1 MKIGTRKSRLA
12 MVQTEMAAEA
22 IKKVFPSIEIE
33 IAGFETKGDL
43 HLDKSLSAFG
53 SKGAFTKELETAML
67 EGRIDLAV
75 HSAKDLPVELPEGL
89 TVGAVLQRGDSRDV
103 WVSLRKEFSEI
114 EACRGKVIVGTG
126 SLRRALQIRQ
136 MCNGVEIRDIR
147 GNVPTRLKKLSEEL
161 FDGIILAAAGL
172 KRLGYL
178 SDACDETGCF
188 EAEEQTFF
196 YEILSKEQFLPA
208 AGQGIIALETRQKD
222 CEDCMQA
229 IHDEDT
235 WQMFLTERSFLRAI
249 GGGCNE
255 AAAVDVRM
263 DGQKVSVRARYAGD
277 GLHMKEK
284 TVTGTRCGNIEEDR
298 KLAVSLGEQIAA
310 RLQSGKV
317 YLIGAGP
324 GDTGLI
330 TMKGIEALKEAD
342 VVVYDHLASASLLN
356 ETKDAAEWID
366 AGKFAGNHRMK
377 QSEIEQ
383 LLIEKAMAGHVVARL
398 KGGDPFIFGRGG
410 EEALA
415 LTAAGIDYEVI
426 PGVSSVYSAPAY
438 AGIPI
443 THRGK
448 ASSFHVITGHED
460 PTKENS
466 SLDYEI
472 LAREEGTLVFLM
484 GLSKLHQISERLI
497 ANGKDAHTPAAV
509 IASGTTARQRCVT
522 GELGRIAAISEKA
535 DIQPPAILVVGD
547 VVNLKGAVDWQQPG
561 PLSGRKILVTATEII
576 ARPLAEYIR
585 RLGGEPVVMSL
596 IGVKGQEMSSIK
608 AVLTSPGKRW
618 LVFTSRN
625 GVRFFFE
632 QMKKEQ
638 VDIRSL
644 GDSRIAVMGAGTR
657 KEMENWGCYAD
668 LVPEQ
673 SCSESLAK
681 ALCAHAEPDE
691 AICLFRAEEA
701 SDVLTKRLREKQY
714 RVVDIPT
721 YRTEIMWKKRE
732 LLREMLEDVDAV
744 TFCSAS
750 AVSAFVQMTEGHDL
764 VAKTICIGPVAAQA
778 AKKAGL
784 HIDKVAEQYDLE
796 GLTEALCAILSQ

>member
-1 MKIGTRKSRLA
+1 

-22 IKKVFPSIEIE
+22 IKTAFPSVPIEIN
-33 IAGFETKGDL
+33 GYETKGDQQL
-43 HLDKSLSAFG
+43 NRSLAAFG

-188 EAEEQTFF
+188 EAEGQTFF
-196 YEILSKEQFLPA
+196 YEILPKEQFFPA
-208 AGQGIIALETRQKD
+208 AGQGIIAVETRQHD

-229 IHDEDT
+229 IHDEQT
-235 WQMFLTERSFLRAI
+235 WQMFLAERAFLKAI

-255 AAAVDVRM
+255 AAAVDTAVDEEKM
-263 DGQKVSVRARYAGD
+263 TVRARYAAD
-277 GLHMKEK
+277 GAHMKEIS
-284 TVTGTRCGNIEEDR
+284 VSGTRYGDR
-298 KLAVSLGEQIAA
+298 MKDRQMAVDLGCRAA
-310 RLQSGKV
+310 QKLQSGKV

-330 TMKGIEALKEAD
+330 TVKGIEALKEAD
-342 VVVYDHLASASLLN
+342 VVVYDHLASPSLLN
-356 ETKDAAEWID
+356 ETKDEAEWID
-366 AGKFAGNHRMK
+366 AGKFAGHHRMK
-377 QSEIEQ
+377 QGEIEE
-383 LLIEKAMAGHVVARL
+383 LLIEKAMEGQNVARL

-415 LTAAGIDYEVI
+415 LKTAGIDYEVI
-426 PGVSSVYSAPAY
+426 PGVSSAYSAPAY

-484 GLSKLHQISERLI
+484 GLSRLHQISEWLI
-497 ANGKDAHTPAAV
+497 ANGKDAYTPAAV

-522 GELGRIAAISEKA
+522 GELSSIAAISEKA

-547 VVNLKGAVDWQQPG
+547 VVNLNKEIDWQQAG
-561 PLSGRKILVTATEII
+561 PLSGKKILVTATEII
-576 ARPLAEYIR
+576 AEPLAEKIR
-585 RLGGEPVVMSL
+585 ELGGEPVVMSL

-632 QMKKEQ
+632 QMKKEEI
-638 VDIRSL
+638 DIRSL
-644 GDSRIAVMGAGTR
+644 GICRIAVMGAGTR
-657 KEMENWGCYAD
+657 RELENWGCYAD
-668 LVPEQ
+668 LMPEQ

-681 ALCAHAEPDE
+681 ALCENVQYDE
-691 AICLFRAEEA
+691 EICLFRAEEA
-701 SDVLTKRLREKQY
+701 SDVLIKRLREKGFF
-714 RVVDIPT
+714 VVDTPM
-721 YRTEIMWKKRE
+721 YHTEKMWKKAA
-732 LLREMLEDVDAV
+732 LLKEVLEDMDAV

-750 AVSAFVQMTEGHDL
+750 AVRAFAQMTEGQRFA
-764 VAKTICIGPVAAQA
+764 AKNVCIGPVTAEAAE
-778 AKKAGL
+778 KADIS
-784 HIDKVAEQYDLE
+784 IDKIAGQYDLE
-796 GLTEALCAILSQ
+796 GLTAALCDILCRNES

>member
-1 MKIGTRKSRLA
+1 
-12 MVQTEMAAEA
+12 
-22 IKKVFPSIEIE
+22 
-33 IAGFETKGDL
+33 
-43 HLDKSLSAFG
+43 
-53 SKGAFTKELETAML
+53 
-67 EGRIDLAV
+67 
-75 HSAKDLPVELPEGL
+75 
-89 TVGAVLQRGDSRDV
+89 
-103 WVSLRKEFSEI
+103 
-114 EACRGKVIVGTG
+114 
-126 SLRRALQIRQ
+126 
-136 MCNGVEIRDIR
+136 
-147 GNVPTRLKKLSEEL
+147 
-161 FDGIILAAAGL
+161 
-172 KRLGYL
+172 
-178 SDACDETGCF
+178 
-188 EAEEQTFF
+188 
-196 YEILSKEQFLPA
+196 
-208 AGQGIIALETRQKD
+208 
-222 CEDCMQA
+222 MQA
-229 IHDEDT
+229 IHDEQT
-235 WQMFLTERSFLRAI
+235 WQMFLAERAFLKAI

-255 AAAVDVRM
+255 AAAVDTAVDEEKM
-263 DGQKVSVRARYAGD
+263 TVRARYAAD
-277 GLHMKEK
+277 GAHMKEIS
-284 TVTGTRCGNIEEDR
+284 VSGTRYGDR
-298 KLAVSLGEQIAA
+298 MKDRQMAVDLGCRAA
-310 RLQSGKV
+310 QKLQSGKV

-342 VVVYDHLASASLLN
+342 VVVYDHLASSSLLN

-366 AGKFAGNHRMK
+366 AGKFAGHHRMK

-460 PTKENS
+460 PAKGES
-466 SLDYEI
+466 SLDYDI

-484 GLSKLHQISERLI
+484 GLSRLRQISDQLI
-497 ANGKDAHTPAAV
+497 EKGKDARTPAAV

-522 GELGRIAAISEKA
+522 ADLSRIAETAEEAS
-535 DIQPPAILVVGD
+535 IQPPAILVVGD
-547 VVNLKGAVDWQQPG
+547 VVNLKEAVDWQQPG

-657 KEMENWGCYAD
+657 KELENWGCYAD

-764 VAKTICIGPVAAQA
+764 VAKTICIGPVTAQA

>member
-1 MKIGTRKSRLA
+1 

-22 IKKVFPSIEIE
+22 IKKVFPSMEIE

-53 SKGAFTKELETAML
+53 SKGAFTKELESAML

-89 TVGAVLQRGDSRDV
+89 TVGAVLKRGDSRDV
-103 WVSLRKEFSEI
+103 WVSLRREFSII
-114 EACRGKVIVGTG
+114 EECKEKTVVGTG
-126 SLRRALQIRQ
+126 SLRRALQIQ
-136 MCNGVEIRDIR
+136 QISPGADIRDIR
-147 GNVPTRLKKLSEEL
+147 GNVPTRLKKLADGMY
-161 FDGIILAAAGL
+161 DGIILAAAGL

-178 SDACDETGCF
+178 SEDCETEGSF
-188 EAEEQTFF
+188 EAEGQAFF

-222 CEDCMQA
+222 CEDYMQA

-255 AAAVDVRM
+255 AAAVDTAVDEEKM
-263 DGQKVSVRARYAGD
+263 TVRARYAAD
-277 GLHMKEK
+277 GAHMKEIS
-284 TVTGTRCGNIEEDR
+284 VSGTRCGDR
-298 KLAVSLGEQIAA
+298 MKDRQMAVDLGCRAA
-310 RLQSGKV
+310 QKLQSGKV

-342 VVVYDHLASASLLN
+342 VVVYDHLASPSLLN

-426 PGVSSVYSAPAY
+426 PGVSSAYSAPAY

-460 PTKENS
+460 PAKGES
-466 SLDYEI
+466 SLDYDI

-484 GLSKLHQISERLI
+484 GLSRLRQISGQLI
-497 ANGKDAHTPAAV
+497 EKGKDARTPAAV

-522 GELGRIAAISEKA
+522 ADLSRIAETAEEAS
-535 DIQPPAILVVGD
+535 IQPPAILVVGD
-547 VVNLKGAVDWQQPG
+547 VVNLKEAVDWQQPG

-576 ARPLAEYIR
+576 ARPLAEHIR

-596 IGVKGQEMSSIK
+596 IGVKGQETSSIK

-632 QMKKEQ
+632 QMKKER
-638 VDIRSL
+638 VDIRNL

-657 KEMENWGCYAD
+657 KELENWGCYAD

-691 AICLFRAEEA
+691 TICLFRAEEA

-732 LLREMLEDVDAV
+732 LLREMLEDMDAV

-750 AVSAFVQMTEGHDL
+750 AVSAFVQMTEGHAL
-764 VAKTICIGPVAAQA
+764 AAKTICIGPVTAQA

>member
-1 MKIGTRKSRLA
+1 

-53 SKGAFTKELETAML
+53 SKGAFTKELEGAMMD
-67 EGRIDLAV
+67 GRIDLAV

-89 TVGAVLQRGDSRDV
+89 TVGAVLKRGDSRDV

-208 AGQGIIALETRQKD
+208 AGQGIIVLETRQKD

-426 PGVSSVYSAPAY
+426 PGVSSAYSAPAY

-460 PTKENS
+460 PAKGES

-484 GLSKLHQISERLI
+484 GLSRLRQISDQLI
-497 ANGKDAHTPAAV
+497 EKGKDARTPAAV

-547 VVNLKGAVDWQQPG
+547 VVSLKKEIDWQQAG
-561 PLSGRKILVTATEII
+561 SLSGRAEKMYGLKEVLV
-576 ARPLAEYIR
+576 R
-585 RLGGEPVVMSL
+585 
-596 IGVKGQEMSSIK
+596 
-608 AVLTSPGKRW
+608 PGKRW

-632 QMKKEQ
+632 QMKKERI
-638 VDIRSL
+638 DIRIL
-644 GDSRIAVMGAGTR
+644 GICRIAVMGAGTR
-657 KEMENWGCYAD
+657 RELENWGCYAD
-668 LVPEQ
+668 LLPEQ

-681 ALCAHAEPDE
+681 ALCENVQYDE
-691 AICLFRAEEA
+691 EICLFRAEEA
-701 SDVLTKRLREKQY
+701 SDVLIKRLREKQY

-764 VAKTICIGPVAAQA
+764 VAKTICIGPVTAQA
-778 AKKAGL
+778 AKKVGL

>member
-1 MKIGTRKSRLA
+1 

-426 PGVSSVYSAPAY
+426 PGVSSAYSAPAY

-522 GELGRIAAISEKA
+522 ADLSRIAETAEEAS
-535 DIQPPAILVVGD
+535 IQPPAILVVGD
-547 VVNLKGAVDWQQPG
+547 VVNLKEAVDWQQAG

-668 LVPEQ
+668 LLPEQ

-681 ALCAHAEPDE
+681 ALCENVQYDE
-691 AICLFRAEEA
+691 EICLFRAEEA
-701 SDVLTKRLREKQY
+701 SDVLIKRLREKQY

-732 LLREMLEDVDAV
+732 LLRKMLEDVDAV

-764 VAKTICIGPVAAQA
+764 VAKTICIGPVTAQA

>member
-1 MKIGTRKSRLA
+1 MK
-12 MVQTEMAAEA
+12 
-22 IKKVFPSIEIE
+22 
-33 IAGFETKGDL
+33 
-43 HLDKSLSAFG
+43 
-53 SKGAFTKELETAML
+53 
-67 EGRIDLAV
+67 
-75 HSAKDLPVELPEGL
+75 
-89 TVGAVLQRGDSRDV
+89 
-103 WVSLRKEFSEI
+103 
-114 EACRGKVIVGTG
+114 
-126 SLRRALQIRQ
+126 
-136 MCNGVEIRDIR
+136 
-147 GNVPTRLKKLSEEL
+147 
-161 FDGIILAAAGL
+161 
-172 KRLGYL
+172 
-178 SDACDETGCF
+178 
-188 EAEEQTFF
+188 
-196 YEILSKEQFLPA
+196 
-208 AGQGIIALETRQKD
+208 
-222 CEDCMQA
+222 A

-235 WQMFLTERSFLRAI
+235 WQMFLAERAFLKAI

-255 AAAVDVRM
+255 AAAVDTAVDEEKM
-263 DGQKVSVRARYAGD
+263 TVRARYAAD
-277 GLHMKEK
+277 GAHMKEIS
-284 TVTGTRCGNIEEDR
+284 VSGTRYGDR
-298 KLAVSLGEQIAA
+298 MKDRQMAVDLGCRAA
-310 RLQSGKV
+310 QKLQSGKV

-342 VVVYDHLASASLLN
+342 VVVYDHLASSSLLN

-764 VAKTICIGPVAAQA
+764 VAKTICIGPVTAQA

>member
-1 MKIGTRKSRLA
+1 

-103 WVSLRKEFSEI
+103 WVSLRKEFSAI

-310 RLQSGKV
+310 RLQNGKV

-330 TMKGIEALKEAD
+330 TMKGMEALKEAD
-342 VVVYDHLASASLLN
+342 VIVYDHLASPSLLN
-356 ETKDAAEWID
+356 TTKDEAEWID
-366 AGKFAGNHRMK
+366 AGKFAGHHRMK
-377 QSEIEQ
+377 QAEIEE
-383 LLIEKAMAGHVVARL
+383 LLIEKAMEGQTVARL

-415 LTAAGIDYEVI
+415 LTAAGIEYEVI
-426 PGVSSVYSAPAY
+426 PGVSSAYSAPAY

-522 GELGRIAAISEKA
+522 ADLSRIAETAEEAS
-535 DIQPPAILVVGD
+535 IQPPAILVVGD
-547 VVNLKGAVDWQQPG
+547 VVNLKEAVDWQQAG

-596 IGVKGQEMSSIK
+596 IGVKGQEMSRIK

-657 KEMENWGCYAD
+657 RELENWGCYAD
-668 LVPEQ
+668 LLPEQ

-764 VAKTICIGPVAAQA
+764 VAKTICIGPVTAQA

>member
-1 MKIGTRKSRLA
+1 

-22 IKKVFPSIEIE
+22 IKKVFPSMEIE

-53 SKGAFTKELETAML
+53 SKGAFTKELESAML

-89 TVGAVLQRGDSRDV
+89 TVGAVLKRGDSRDV
-103 WVSLRKEFSEI
+103 WVSLRREFSII
-114 EACRGKVIVGTG
+114 EECKEKTVVGTG
-126 SLRRALQIRQ
+126 SLRRALQIQ
-136 MCNGVEIRDIR
+136 QISPGADIRDIR
-147 GNVPTRLKKLSEEL
+147 GNVPTRLKKLADGMY
-161 FDGIILAAAGL
+161 DGIILAAAGL

-178 SDACDETGCF
+178 SEDCETEGSF
-188 EAEEQTFF
+188 EAEGQTFF

-284 TVTGTRCGNIEEDR
+284 TVAGTRCGNIEEDR

-330 TMKGIEALKEAD
+330 TMKGMEALKEAD
-342 VVVYDHLASASLLN
+342 VIVYDHLASPSLLN
-356 ETKDAAEWID
+356 ETKDEAEWID
-366 AGKFAGNHRMK
+366 AGKFAGHHRMK
-377 QSEIEQ
+377 QAEIEE
-383 LLIEKAMAGHVVARL
+383 LLIEKAVEGQTVARL

-415 LTAAGIDYEVI
+415 LTAAGIEYEVI
-426 PGVSSVYSAPAY
+426 PGVSSAYSAPAY

-466 SLDYEI
+466 SLDYEV

-484 GLSKLHQISERLI
+484 GLSRLQQISERLI

-522 GELGRIAAISEKA
+522 ADLSRIAETAEEAS
-535 DIQPPAILVVGD
+535 IQPPAILVVGD
-547 VVNLKGAVDWQQPG
+547 VVNLKEAVDWQQPG

-576 ARPLAEYIR
+576 ARPLAEHIR

-596 IGVKGQEMSSIK
+596 IGVKGQETSSIK

-632 QMKKEQ
+632 QMKKER
-638 VDIRSL
+638 VDIRNL

-657 KEMENWGCYAD
+657 KELENWGCYAD

-681 ALCAHAEPDE
+681 ALCTHAEPDE

-764 VAKTICIGPVAAQA
+764 AAKTICIGPVTAQA

>member
-1 MKIGTRKSRLA
+1 MK
-12 MVQTEMAAEA
+12 
-22 IKKVFPSIEIE
+22 
-33 IAGFETKGDL
+33 
-43 HLDKSLSAFG
+43 
-53 SKGAFTKELETAML
+53 
-67 EGRIDLAV
+67 
-75 HSAKDLPVELPEGL
+75 
-89 TVGAVLQRGDSRDV
+89 
-103 WVSLRKEFSEI
+103 
-114 EACRGKVIVGTG
+114 
-126 SLRRALQIRQ
+126 
-136 MCNGVEIRDIR
+136 
-147 GNVPTRLKKLSEEL
+147 
-161 FDGIILAAAGL
+161 
-172 KRLGYL
+172 
-178 SDACDETGCF
+178 
-188 EAEEQTFF
+188 
-196 YEILSKEQFLPA
+196 
-208 AGQGIIALETRQKD
+208 
-222 CEDCMQA
+222 A

-235 WQMFLTERSFLRAI
+235 WQMFLAERAFLKAI

-255 AAAVDVRM
+255 AAAVDTAVDEEKM
-263 DGQKVSVRARYAGD
+263 TVRARYAAD
-277 GLHMKEK
+277 GAHMKEIS
-284 TVTGTRCGNIEEDR
+284 VSGTRYGDR
-298 KLAVSLGEQIAA
+298 MKDRQMAVDLGCRAA
-310 RLQSGKV
+310 QKLQSGKV

-342 VVVYDHLASASLLN
+342 VVVYDHLASSSLLN

-522 GELGRIAAISEKA
+522 ADLSRIAETAEEAS
-535 DIQPPAILVVGD
+535 IQPPAILVVGD

-657 KEMENWGCYAD
+657 KELENWGCYAD

-764 VAKTICIGPVAAQA
+764 VAKTICIGPVTAQA

-796 GLTEALCAILSQ
+796 GVTEALCAILSQ

>member
-1 MKIGTRKSRLA
+1 

-188 EAEEQTFF
+188 EAEGQTFF
-196 YEILSKEQFLPA
+196 YEILPKEQFFSA
-208 AGQGIIALETRQKD
+208 AGQGIIAVETRQHD

-229 IHDEDT
+229 IHDEQT
-235 WQMFLTERSFLRAI
+235 WQMFLAERAFLKAI

-255 AAAVDVRM
+255 AAAVDTAVDEEKM
-263 DGQKVSVRARYAGD
+263 TVKARYAAD
-277 GLHMKEK
+277 GAHMKEIS
-284 TVTGTRCGNIEEDR
+284 VSGTRYGDR
-298 KLAVSLGEQIAA
+298 MKDRQMAVDLGCRAA
-310 RLQSGKV
+310 QKLQSGKV

-547 VVNLKGAVDWQQPG
+547 VVNLKEAVDWQQPG

-576 ARPLAEYIR
+576 ARPLAEHIR

-657 KEMENWGCYAD
+657 KELENWGCYAD

-764 VAKTICIGPVAAQA
+764 VAKTICIGPVTAQA

-784 HIDKVAEQYDLE
+784 HVDKVAEQYDLE

>member
-1 MKIGTRKSRLA
+1 

-53 SKGAFTKELETAML
+53 SKGAFTKEIEGAMMD
-67 EGRIDLAV
+67 GRIDLAV

-89 TVGAVLQRGDSRDV
+89 TVGAVLKRGDSRDV
-103 WVSLRKEFSEI
+103 WVSLRREFSII
-114 EACRGKVIVGTG
+114 EECKEKTVVGTG
-126 SLRRALQIRQ
+126 SLRRALQIKQ
-136 MCNGVEIRDIR
+136 ICPGVDIRDIR
-147 GNVPTRLKKLSEEL
+147 GNVPTRLKKLSDGMY
-161 FDGIILAAAGL
+161 DGIILAAAGL

-178 SDACDETGCF
+178 SEDCETEGSF

-196 YEILSKEQFLPA
+196 YEILPKEQFFPA
-208 AGQGIIALETRQKD
+208 AGQGIIAVETRQHD

-229 IHDEDT
+229 IHDEQT
-235 WQMFLTERSFLRAI
+235 WQMFLAERAFLKAI

-255 AAAVDVRM
+255 AAAVDTAVDEEKM
-263 DGQKVSVRARYAGD
+263 TVRARYAAD
-277 GLHMKEK
+277 GAHMKEIS
-284 TVTGTRCGNIEEDR
+284 VSGTRYGDR
-298 KLAVSLGEQIAA
+298 MKDRQMAVDLGCRAA
-310 RLQSGKV
+310 QKLQSGKV

-342 VVVYDHLASASLLN
+342 VIVYDHLASPSLLN
-356 ETKDAAEWID
+356 TTKDEAEWID
-366 AGKFAGNHRMK
+366 AGKFAGHHRMK

-415 LTAAGIDYEVI
+415 LTAAGIEYEVI
-426 PGVSSVYSAPAY
+426 PGVSSAYSAPAY

-484 GLSKLHQISERLI
+484 GLSKLNQISERLI

-547 VVNLKGAVDWQQPG
+547 VVSLKKEIDWQQTG
-561 PLSGRKILVTATEII
+561 SLSGKKILVTATEII
-576 ARPLAEYIR
+576 AEPLAEKIR
-585 RLGGEPVVMSL
+585 KLGGEPVVMSL
-596 IGVKGQEMSSIK
+596 ISVRAEKMYGLKE
-608 AVLTSPGKRW
+608 VLVRPGKRW

-657 KEMENWGCYAD
+657 KELENWGCYAD

-764 VAKTICIGPVAAQA
+764 VAKTICIGPVTAQA

-784 HIDKVAEQYDLE
+784 HVDKVAEQYDLE

>member
-1 MKIGTRKSRLA
+1 

-22 IKKVFPSIEIE
+22 IKTAFPSVPIEIN
-33 IAGFETKGDL
+33 GYETKGDQQL
-43 HLDKSLSAFG
+43 NRSLAAFG

-188 EAEEQTFF
+188 EAEGQIFF
-196 YEILSKEQFLPA
+196 YEILPKEQFFPA
-208 AGQGIIALETRQKD
+208 AGQGIIAVETRQHD

-229 IHDEDT
+229 IHDEQT
-235 WQMFLTERSFLRAI
+235 WQMFLAERAFLKAI

-255 AAAVDVRM
+255 AAAVDTAVDEEKM
-263 DGQKVSVRARYAGD
+263 TVRARYAAD
-277 GLHMKEK
+277 GAHMKEIS
-284 TVTGTRCGNIEEDR
+284 VSGTRYGDR
-298 KLAVSLGEQIAA
+298 MKDRQMAVDLGCRAA
-310 RLQSGKV
+310 QKLQSGKV

-460 PTKENS
+460 PTKGES
-466 SLDYEI
+466 SLDYDI

-484 GLSKLHQISERLI
+484 GLSRLHQISERLI
-497 ANGKDAHTPAAV
+497 ANGKDAYTPAAV

-522 GELGRIAAISEKA
+522 GELSSIAAISEKA

-547 VVNLKGAVDWQQPG
+547 VVNLNKEIDWQQAG
-561 PLSGRKILVTATEII
+561 PLSGKKILVTATEII
-576 ARPLAEYIR
+576 AEPLAEKIR
-585 RLGGEPVVMSL
+585 KLGGEPVVMSL
-596 IGVKGQEMSSIK
+596 ISVRAEKIYGLKE
-608 AVLTSPGKRW
+608 VLVRPGKRW

-632 QMKKEQ
+632 QMKKEEI
-638 VDIRSL
+638 DIRSL
-644 GDSRIAVMGAGTR
+644 GICRIAVMGAGTR
-657 KEMENWGCYAD
+657 RELENWGCYAD
-668 LVPEQ
+668 LMPEQ

-681 ALCAHAEPDE
+681 ALCENVQYDE
-691 AICLFRAEEA
+691 EICLFRAEEA
-701 SDVLTKRLREKQY
+701 SDVLIKRLREKGFF
-714 RVVDIPT
+714 VVDTPM
-721 YRTEIMWKKRE
+721 YHTEKMWKKAA
-732 LLREMLEDVDAV
+732 LLKEVLEDMDAV

-750 AVSAFVQMTEGHDL
+750 AVRAFAQMTEGQRFA
-764 VAKTICIGPVAAQA
+764 AKNVCIGPVTAEAAE
-778 AKKAGL
+778 KADIS
-784 HIDKVAEQYDLE
+784 IDKIAGQYDLE
-796 GLTEALCAILSQ
+796 GLTAALCDILCRNES

>member
-1 MKIGTRKSRLA
+1 

-53 SKGAFTKELETAML
+53 SKGAFTKELEGAMMD
-67 EGRIDLAV
+67 GRIDLAV

-89 TVGAVLQRGDSRDV
+89 TVGAVLKRGDSRDV
-103 WVSLRKEFSEI
+103 WVSLRREFSII
-114 EACRGKVIVGTG
+114 EECKEKTVVGTG
-126 SLRRALQIRQ
+126 SLRRALQIQ
-136 MCNGVEIRDIR
+136 QICPSVDIRDIR

-188 EAEEQTFF
+188 EAEGQTFF
-196 YEILSKEQFLPA
+196 YEILPKEQFFPA
-208 AGQGIIALETRQKD
+208 AGQGIIAVETRQHD

-229 IHDEDT
+229 IHDEQT
-235 WQMFLTERSFLRAI
+235 WQMFLAERAFLKAI

-255 AAAVDVRM
+255 AAAVDTAVDEEKM
-263 DGQKVSVRARYAGD
+263 TVRARYAAD
-277 GLHMKEK
+277 GAHMKEIS
-284 TVTGTRCGNIEEDR
+284 VSGTRYGDR
-298 KLAVSLGEQIAA
+298 MKDRQMAVDLGCRAA
-310 RLQSGKV
+310 QKLQSGKV

-342 VVVYDHLASASLLN
+342 VVVYDHLASPSLLN
-356 ETKDAAEWID
+356 TTKDEAEWID
-366 AGKFAGNHRMK
+366 AGKFAGHHRMK
-377 QSEIEQ
+377 QAEIEE
-383 LLIEKAMAGHVVARL
+383 LLIEKAMEGQTVARL

-415 LTAAGIDYEVI
+415 LTAAGIEYEVI
-426 PGVSSVYSAPAY
+426 PGVSSAYSAPAY

-484 GLSKLHQISERLI
+484 GLSKLNQISERLI

-547 VVNLKGAVDWQQPG
+547 VVSLKKEIDWQQAG
-561 PLSGRKILVTATEII
+561 SLSGKKILVTATEII
-576 ARPLAEYIR
+576 AEPLAEKIR
-585 RLGGEPVVMSL
+585 KLGGEPVVMSL
-596 IGVKGQEMSSIK
+596 ISVRAEKMYGLKE
-608 AVLTSPGKRW
+608 VLVRPGKRW

-657 KEMENWGCYAD
+657 KELENWGCYAD

-764 VAKTICIGPVAAQA
+764 VAKTICIGPVTAQA

-784 HIDKVAEQYDLE
+784 HVDKVAEQYDLE

>member
-1 MKIGTRKSRLA
+1 MKID
-12 MVQTEMAAEA
+12 
-22 IKKVFPSIEIE
+22 
-33 IAGFETKGDL
+33 IAGYETKGDKQL
-43 HLDKSLSAFG
+43 NKSLAAFG

-67 EGRIDLAV
+67 DGRIDMAV

-89 TVGAVLQRGDSRDV
+89 TVGAVLKRGDSRDV
-103 WVSLRKEFSEI
+103 WVSLRPEFSKI
-114 EACRGKVIVGTG
+114 EACREKVVIGTG
-126 SLRRALQIRQ
+126 SLRRALQIQ
-136 MCNGVEIRDIR
+136 QICPNAEIRDIR
-147 GNVPTRLKKLSEEL
+147 GNVPTRLKKLADGL
-161 FDGIILAAAGL
+161 YDGIILAAAGI

-178 SDACDETGCF
+178 SENCEEAGIF
-188 EAEEQTFF
+188 EAEGSRFY
-196 YEILSKEQFLPA
+196 YEILSREQVLPA
-208 AGQGIIALETRQKD
+208 AGQGIIAVEIRQND

-235 WQMFLTERSFLRAI
+235 WQMFLVERSFLKAI

-263 DGQKVSVRARYAGD
+263 DGMEISVRARYAGD
-277 GLHMKEK
+277 GVHMKEK
-284 TVTGTRCGNIEEDR
+284 TVTGTRCGNTEKDR
-298 KLAVSLGEQIAA
+298 SLAVSLGEQMAEK
-310 RLQSGKV
+310 LQSGKV

-330 TMKGIEALKEAD
+330 TVKGMEALRKAD
-342 VVVYDHLASASLLN
+342 VIVYDHLASPSLLN
-356 ETKDAAEWID
+356 ETQDEAEWID
-366 AGKFAGNHRMK
+366 AGKFAGHHRMK
-377 QSEIEQ
+377 QAEIQ
-383 LLIEKAMAGHVVARL
+383 ALMVEKALAGYTVARL

-415 LTAAGIDYEVI
+415 LTASGIDYEVI
-426 PGVSSVYSAPAY
+426 PGVSSAYSAPAY

-448 ASSFHVITGHED
+448 GSSFHVITGHED
-460 PTKENS
+460 PSKGES

-484 GLSKLHQISERLI
+484 GLSRLRQISERLI
-497 ANGKDAHTPAAV
+497 EKGKDARTPSAV

-522 GELGRIAAISEKA
+522 ADLSRIAETAEKA
-535 DIQPPAILVVGD
+535 SIQPPAILVVGD
-547 VVNLKGAVDWQQPG
+547 VVNLRKVVDWQQTG

-576 ARPLAEYIR
+576 ARPLSERIR

-596 IGVKGQEMSSIK
+596 IGVKRQKMSSIK
-608 AVLTSPGKRW
+608 MILASLGKRW

-632 QMKKEQ
+632 QMKKER
-638 VDIRSL
+638 VDIRTL

-657 KEMENWGCYAD
+657 KELENWGCYAD
-668 LVPEQ
+668 LMPEQ
-673 SCSESLAK
+673 SCSESLAE
-681 ALCAHAEPDE
+681 ALCTHAEPDE
-691 AICLFRAEEA
+691 DICLFRAEEA

-714 RVVDIPT
+714 RVVDIPM
-721 YRTEIMWKKRE
+721 YCTEIMWKKKE
-732 LLREMLEDVDAV
+732 LLREMLEDMDAV

-750 AVSAFVQMTEGHDL
+750 AVSAFVQMTERYDL
-764 VAKTICIGPVAAQA
+764 AAKTVCIGPVTAQA
-778 AKKAGL
+778 AQKAGL

-796 GLTEALCAILSQ
+796 GLTGALCAILSQ

>member
-1 MKIGTRKSRLA
+1 

-53 SKGAFTKELETAML
+53 SKGAFTKELEGAMMD
-67 EGRIDLAV
+67 GRIDLAV

-89 TVGAVLQRGDSRDV
+89 TVGAVLKRGDSRDV

-415 LTAAGIDYEVI
+415 LTAAGIEYEVI

-438 AGIPI
+438 AGITI

>member
-1 MKIGTRKSRLA
+1 
-12 MVQTEMAAEA
+12 
-22 IKKVFPSIEIE
+22 
-33 IAGFETKGDL
+33 
-43 HLDKSLSAFG
+43 
-53 SKGAFTKELETAML
+53 
-67 EGRIDLAV
+67 
-75 HSAKDLPVELPEGL
+75 
-89 TVGAVLQRGDSRDV
+89 
-103 WVSLRKEFSEI
+103 
-114 EACRGKVIVGTG
+114 
-126 SLRRALQIRQ
+126 
-136 MCNGVEIRDIR
+136 
-147 GNVPTRLKKLSEEL
+147 
-161 FDGIILAAAGL
+161 
-172 KRLGYL
+172 
-178 SDACDETGCF
+178 
-188 EAEEQTFF
+188 
-196 YEILSKEQFLPA
+196 
-208 AGQGIIALETRQKD
+208 
-222 CEDCMQA
+222 MQA
-229 IHDEDT
+229 IHDEQT
-235 WQMFLTERSFLRAI
+235 WQMFLAERAFLKAI

-255 AAAVDVRM
+255 AAAVDTAVDEEKM
-263 DGQKVSVRARYAGD
+263 TVRARYAAD
-277 GLHMKEK
+277 GAHMKEIS
-284 TVTGTRCGNIEEDR
+284 VSGTRYGDR
-298 KLAVSLGEQIAA
+298 MKDRQMAVDLGCRAA
-310 RLQSGKV
+310 QKLQSGKV

-342 VVVYDHLASASLLN
+342 VVVYDHLASSSLLN

-522 GELGRIAAISEKA
+522 ADLSRIAETAEEAS
-535 DIQPPAILVVGD
+535 IQPPAILVVGD

-585 RLGGEPVVMSL
+585 RLGGEPVVISL
-596 IGVKGQEMSSIK
+596 IGVKGQEMSRIK

-657 KEMENWGCYAD
+657 KELENWGCYAD

-764 VAKTICIGPVAAQA
+764 VAKTICIGPVTAQA

-796 GLTEALCAILSQ
+796 GVTEALCAILSQ

>member
-1 MKIGTRKSRLA
+1 M
-12 MVQTEMAAEA
+12 
-22 IKKVFPSIEIE
+22 
-33 IAGFETKGDL
+33 
-43 HLDKSLSAFG
+43 
-53 SKGAFTKELETAML
+53 
-67 EGRIDLAV
+67 
-75 HSAKDLPVELPEGL
+75 
-89 TVGAVLQRGDSRDV
+89 
-103 WVSLRKEFSEI
+103 
-114 EACRGKVIVGTG
+114 
-126 SLRRALQIRQ
+126 
-136 MCNGVEIRDIR
+136 
-147 GNVPTRLKKLSEEL
+147 PTRLKKLSEEL

-208 AGQGIIALETRQKD
+208 AGQGIIVLETRQKD

-426 PGVSSVYSAPAY
+426 PGVSSAYSAPAY

-460 PTKENS
+460 PAKGES

-484 GLSKLHQISERLI
+484 GLSRLRQISDQLI
-497 ANGKDAHTPAAV
+497 EKGKDARTPAAV

-547 VVNLKGAVDWQQPG
+547 VVSLKKEIDWQQAG
-561 PLSGRKILVTATEII
+561 SLSGKKILVTATEII
-576 ARPLAEYIR
+576 AEPLAEKIR
-585 RLGGEPVVMSL
+585 KLGGEPVVMSL
-596 IGVKGQEMSSIK
+596 ISVRAEKMYGLKE
-608 AVLTSPGKRW
+608 VLVRPGKRW

-632 QMKKEQ
+632 QMKKERI
-638 VDIRSL
+638 DIRIL
-644 GDSRIAVMGAGTR
+644 GICRIAVMGAGTR
-657 KEMENWGCYAD
+657 RELENWGCYAD
-668 LVPEQ
+668 LLPEQ

-681 ALCAHAEPDE
+681 ALCENVQYDE
-691 AICLFRAEEA
+691 EICLFRAEEA
-701 SDVLTKRLREKQY
+701 SDVLIKRLREKQY

-764 VAKTICIGPVAAQA
+764 VAKTICIGPVTAQA
-778 AKKAGL
+778 AKKVGL

>member
-1 MKIGTRKSRLA
+1 

-53 SKGAFTKELETAML
+53 SKGAFTKELEGAMMD
-67 EGRIDLAV
+67 GRIDLAV

-89 TVGAVLQRGDSRDV
+89 TVGAVLKRGDSRDV
-103 WVSLRKEFSEI
+103 WVSLRREFSII
-114 EACRGKVIVGTG
+114 EECKEKTVVGTG
-126 SLRRALQIRQ
+126 SLRRALQIQ
-136 MCNGVEIRDIR
+136 QICPGVDIRDIR
-147 GNVPTRLKKLSEEL
+147 GNVPTRLKKLSDGMY
-161 FDGIILAAAGL
+161 DGIILAAAGL

-188 EAEEQTFF
+188 EAEGQTFF
-196 YEILSKEQFLPA
+196 YEILPKEQFLPA

-284 TVTGTRCGNIEEDR
+284 MVTGTRCGNIEEDR

-310 RLQSGKV
+310 RLQNGKV

-324 GDTGLI
+324 GDTDLI
-330 TMKGIEALKEAD
+330 TMKGMEALKEAD
-342 VVVYDHLASASLLN
+342 VIVYDHLASPSLLN
-356 ETKDAAEWID
+356 TTKDEAEWID

-460 PTKENS
+460 PAKGES
-466 SLDYEI
+466 SLDYDI

-484 GLSKLHQISERLI
+484 GLSRLRQISDQLI
-497 ANGKDAHTPAAV
+497 EKGKDARTPAAV

-522 GELGRIAAISEKA
+522 ADLSRIAETAEEAS
-535 DIQPPAILVVGD
+535 IQPPAILVVGD
-547 VVNLKGAVDWQQPG
+547 VVNLKEAVDWQQPG

-596 IGVKGQEMSSIK
+596 IGVKGQEMSRIK

-657 KEMENWGCYAD
+657 KELENWGCYAD

-701 SDVLTKRLREKQY
+701 SDVLTKRLRKKQY

-764 VAKTICIGPVAAQA
+764 VAKTICIGPVTAQA

-796 GLTEALCAILSQ
+796 GLTEALCAILTQ

>member
-1 MKIGTRKSRLA
+1 

-53 SKGAFTKELETAML
+53 SKGAFTKELEGAMMD
-67 EGRIDLAV
+67 GRIDLAV

-89 TVGAVLQRGDSRDV
+89 TVGAVLKRGDSRDV

-415 LTAAGIDYEVI
+415 LTAAGIEYEVI

-644 GDSRIAVMGAGTR
+644 GDSRIAVMGAGTS

>member
-1 MKIGTRKSRLA
+1 
-12 MVQTEMAAEA
+12 MVQTEMAAKA
-22 IKKVFPSIEIE
+22 IKTAFPSVPIEIN
-33 IAGFETKGDL
+33 GYETKGDQQL
-43 HLDKSLSAFG
+43 NRSLAAFG

-89 TVGAVLQRGDSRDV
+89 TVGAVLKRGDSRDV

-188 EAEEQTFF
+188 EAEGQTFF
-196 YEILSKEQFLPA
+196 YEILPKEQFFPA
-208 AGQGIIALETRQKD
+208 AGQGIIAVETRQHD

-229 IHDEDT
+229 IHDEQT
-235 WQMFLTERSFLRAI
+235 WQMFLAERAFLKAI

-255 AAAVDVRM
+255 AAAVDTAVDEEKM
-263 DGQKVSVRARYAGD
+263 TVRARYAAD
-277 GLHMKEK
+277 GAHMKEIS
-284 TVTGTRCGNIEEDR
+284 VSGTRYGDR
-298 KLAVSLGEQIAA
+298 MKDRQMAVDLGCRAA
-310 RLQSGKV
+310 QKLQSGKV

-330 TMKGIEALKEAD
+330 TMKGMEALKEAD
-342 VVVYDHLASASLLN
+342 VIVYDHLASPSLLN

-383 LLIEKAMAGHVVARL
+383 LLIEKAMEGQNVARL

-415 LTAAGIDYEVI
+415 LTAAGIEYEVI
-426 PGVSSVYSAPAY
+426 PGVSSAYSAPAY

-547 VVNLKGAVDWQQPG
+547 VVSLKKEIDWQQAG
-561 PLSGRKILVTATEII
+561 SLSGKKILVTATEII
-576 ARPLAEYIR
+576 AEPLAEKIR
-585 RLGGEPVVMSL
+585 KLGGEPVVMSL
-596 IGVKGQEMSSIK
+596 ISVRAEKMYGLKE
-608 AVLTSPGKRW
+608 VLVRPGKRW

-632 QMKKEQ
+632 QMKKERI
-638 VDIRSL
+638 DIRIL
-644 GDSRIAVMGAGTR
+644 GICRIAVMGAGTR
-657 KEMENWGCYAD
+657 RELENWGCYAD
-668 LVPEQ
+668 LLPEQ

-681 ALCAHAEPDE
+681 ALCENVQYDE
-691 AICLFRAEEA
+691 EICLFRAEEA
-701 SDVLTKRLREKQY
+701 SDVLIKRLREKGFF
-714 RVVDIPT
+714 VVDTPM
-721 YRTEIMWKKRE
+721 YHTEKMWKKAS
-732 LLREMLEDVDAV
+732 LLKEVLEDMDAV

-750 AVSAFVQMTEGHDL
+750 AVRAFAQMTEGQRFA
-764 VAKTICIGPVAAQA
+764 AKNVCIGPVTAEAAE
-778 AKKAGL
+778 KADIS
-784 HIDKVAEQYDLE
+784 IDKIAGQYDLE
-796 GLTEALCAILSQ
+796 GLTAALCDILCRNES

>member
-1 MKIGTRKSRLA
+1 
-12 MVQTEMAAEA
+12 
-22 IKKVFPSIEIE
+22 
-33 IAGFETKGDL
+33 
-43 HLDKSLSAFG
+43 
-53 SKGAFTKELETAML
+53 
-67 EGRIDLAV
+67 
-75 HSAKDLPVELPEGL
+75 
-89 TVGAVLQRGDSRDV
+89 
-103 WVSLRKEFSEI
+103 
-114 EACRGKVIVGTG
+114 
-126 SLRRALQIRQ
+126 
-136 MCNGVEIRDIR
+136 
-147 GNVPTRLKKLSEEL
+147 
-161 FDGIILAAAGL
+161 
-172 KRLGYL
+172 
-178 SDACDETGCF
+178 
-188 EAEEQTFF
+188 
-196 YEILSKEQFLPA
+196 
-208 AGQGIIALETRQKD
+208 
-222 CEDCMQA
+222 MQA
-229 IHDEDT
+229 IHDEQT
-235 WQMFLTERSFLRAI
+235 WQMFLAERAFLKAI

-255 AAAVDVRM
+255 AAAVDTAVDEEKM
-263 DGQKVSVRARYAGD
+263 TVRARYAAD
-277 GLHMKEK
+277 GAHMKEIS
-284 TVTGTRCGNIEEDR
+284 VSGTRYGDR
-298 KLAVSLGEQIAA
+298 MKDRQIAVDLGCRA
-310 RLQSGKV
+310 AQKLQSGKV

-460 PTKENS
+460 PTKGES
-466 SLDYEI
+466 SLDYDI

-484 GLSKLHQISERLI
+484 GLSRLRQISDQLI
-497 ANGKDAHTPAAV
+497 EKGKDARTPAAV

-522 GELGRIAAISEKA
+522 ADLSRIAETAEEAS
-535 DIQPPAILVVGD
+535 IQPPAILVVGD
-547 VVNLKGAVDWQQPG
+547 VVNLKEAVDWQQPG

-576 ARPLAEYIR
+576 ARPLAEHIR

-632 QMKKEQ
+632 QMKKEK

-657 KEMENWGCYAD
+657 KELENWGCYAD

-701 SDVLTKRLREKQY
+701 SDVLTKRLWEKQY

-764 VAKTICIGPVAAQA
+764 VAKTICIGPVTAQA

>member
-1 MKIGTRKSRLA
+1 

-53 SKGAFTKELETAML
+53 SKGAFTKELEGAMMD
-67 EGRIDLAV
+67 GRIDLAV

-89 TVGAVLQRGDSRDV
+89 TVGAVLKRGDSRDV
-103 WVSLRKEFSEI
+103 WVSLRREFSII
-114 EACRGKVIVGTG
+114 EECKEKTVVGTG
-126 SLRRALQIRQ
+126 SLRRALQIQ
-136 MCNGVEIRDIR
+136 QICPSVDIRDIR

-188 EAEEQTFF
+188 EAEGQTFF
-196 YEILSKEQFLPA
+196 YEILPKEQFFPA
-208 AGQGIIALETRQKD
+208 AGQGIIAVETRQHD

-229 IHDEDT
+229 IHDEQT
-235 WQMFLTERSFLRAI
+235 WQMFLAERAFLKAI

-255 AAAVDVRM
+255 AAAVDTAVDEEKM
-263 DGQKVSVRARYAGD
+263 TVKARYAAD
-277 GLHMKEK
+277 GAHMKEIS
-284 TVTGTRCGNIEEDR
+284 VSGTRYGDR
-298 KLAVSLGEQIAA
+298 MKDRQMAVDLGCRAA
-310 RLQSGKV
+310 QKLQSGKV

-342 VVVYDHLASASLLN
+342 VIVYDHLASASLLN

-366 AGKFAGNHRMK
+366 AGKFAGHHRMK
-377 QSEIEQ
+377 QAEIEE
-383 LLIEKAMAGHVVARL
+383 LLIEKAMEGQTVARL

-415 LTAAGIDYEVI
+415 LTAAGIEYEVI
-426 PGVSSVYSAPAY
+426 PGVSSAYSAPAY

-484 GLSKLHQISERLI
+484 GLSKLNQISERLI

-547 VVNLKGAVDWQQPG
+547 VVSLKKEIDWQQAG
-561 PLSGRKILVTATEII
+561 SLSGKIILVTATEII
-576 ARPLAEYIR
+576 AEPLAEKIR
-585 RLGGEPVVMSL
+585 KLGGEPVVMSL
-596 IGVKGQEMSSIK
+596 ISVRAEKMYGLKE
-608 AVLTSPGKRW
+608 VLVRPGKRW

-657 KEMENWGCYAD
+657 RELENWGCYAD

-691 AICLFRAEEA
+691 VICLFRAEEA

-750 AVSAFVQMTEGHDL
+750 AVSAFVQMTEEHDL
-764 VAKTICIGPVAAQA
+764 VAKTICIGPVTAQA
-778 AKKAGL
+778 AKKVGL

>member
-1 MKIGTRKSRLA
+1 

-22 IKKVFPSIEIE
+22 IKTAFPSVPIEIN
-33 IAGFETKGDL
+33 GYETKGDQQL
-43 HLDKSLSAFG
+43 NRSLAAFG

-188 EAEEQTFF
+188 EAEGQTFF
-196 YEILSKEQFLPA
+196 YEILPKEQFFPA
-208 AGQGIIALETRQKD
+208 AGQGIIAVETRQHD

-229 IHDEDT
+229 IHDEQT
-235 WQMFLTERSFLRAI
+235 WQMFLAERAFLKAI

-255 AAAVDVRM
+255 AAAVDTAVDEEKM
-263 DGQKVSVRARYAGD
+263 TVRARYAAD
-277 GLHMKEK
+277 GAHMKEIS
-284 TVTGTRCGNIEEDR
+284 VSGTRYGDR
-298 KLAVSLGEQIAA
+298 MKDRQMAVDLGCRAA
-310 RLQSGKV
+310 QKLQSGKV

-342 VVVYDHLASASLLN
+342 VIVYDHLASPSLLN
-356 ETKDAAEWID
+356 TTKDEAEWID
-366 AGKFAGNHRMK
+366 AGKFAGHHRMK

-460 PTKENS
+460 PTKGES
-466 SLDYEI
+466 SLDYDI

-484 GLSKLHQISERLI
+484 GLSRLRQISDQLI
-497 ANGKDAHTPAAV
+497 EKGKDARTPAAV

-547 VVNLKGAVDWQQPG
+547 VVSLKKEIDWQQAG
-561 PLSGRKILVTATEII
+561 SLSGKKILVTATEII
-576 ARPLAEYIR
+576 AKPLAEKIR
-585 RLGGEPVVMSL
+585 KLGGEPVVMSL
-596 IGVKGQEMSSIK
+596 ISVRAEKMYGLKE
-608 AVLTSPGKRW
+608 VLVRPGKRW

-657 KEMENWGCYAD
+657 KELENWGCYAD

-681 ALCAHAEPDE
+681 ALCDNVQYDE
-691 AICLFRAEEA
+691 EICLFRAEEA
-701 SDVLTKRLREKQY
+701 SDVLIKRLWEKGFF
-714 RVVDIPT
+714 VVDTPM
-721 YRTEIMWKKRE
+721 YHTEKMWKKAS
-732 LLREMLEDVDAV
+732 LLKKVLEDMDAV

-750 AVSAFVQMTEGHDL
+750 AVRAFAQMTEGQRFA
-764 VAKTICIGPVAAQA
+764 AKNVCIGPVTAEAAE
-778 AKKAGL
+778 KADIS
-784 HIDKVAEQYDLE
+784 IDKIAGQYDLE
-796 GLTEALCAILSQ
+796 GLTAALCDILCRNES

>member
-1 MKIGTRKSRLA
+1 

>member
-1 MKIGTRKSRLA
+1 

-53 SKGAFTKELETAML
+53 SKGAFTKELEGAMMD
-67 EGRIDLAV
+67 GRIDLAV

-89 TVGAVLQRGDSRDV
+89 TVGAVLKRGDSRDV
-103 WVSLRKEFSEI
+103 WVSLRREFSII
-114 EACRGKVIVGTG
+114 EECKEKTVVGTG
-126 SLRRALQIRQ
+126 SLRRALQIQ
-136 MCNGVEIRDIR
+136 QICPGVDIRDIR
-147 GNVPTRLKKLSEEL
+147 GNVPTRLKKLSDGMY
-161 FDGIILAAAGL
+161 DGIILAAAGL

-188 EAEEQTFF
+188 EAEGQTFF
-196 YEILSKEQFLPA
+196 YEILPKEQFLPA

-310 RLQSGKV
+310 RLQNGKV

-324 GDTGLI
+324 GDTDLI

-342 VVVYDHLASASLLN
+342 VIVYDHLASPSLLN
-356 ETKDAAEWID
+356 TTKDEAEWID
-366 AGKFAGNHRMK
+366 AGKFAGHHRMK
-377 QSEIEQ
+377 QAEIEE
-383 LLIEKAMAGHVVARL
+383 LLIEKAMEGQTVARL

-426 PGVSSVYSAPAY
+426 PGVSSAYSAPAY

-497 ANGKDAHTPAAV
+497 ANGKDARTPAAV

-522 GELGRIAAISEKA
+522 ADLSRIAETAEEAS
-535 DIQPPAILVVGD
+535 IQPPAILVVGD
-547 VVNLKGAVDWQQPG
+547 VVNLKEAVDWQQPG

-596 IGVKGQEMSSIK
+596 IGVKGQEMSRIK

-657 KEMENWGCYAD
+657 KELENWGCYAD

-764 VAKTICIGPVAAQA
+764 VAKTICIGPVTAQA

-796 GLTEALCAILSQ
+796 GVTEALCAILSQ

>member
-1 MKIGTRKSRLA
+1 

-53 SKGAFTKELETAML
+53 SKGAFTKEIEGAMMD
-67 EGRIDLAV
+67 GRIDLAV

-89 TVGAVLQRGDSRDV
+89 TVGAVLKRGDSRDV
-103 WVSLRKEFSEI
+103 WVSLRREFSII
-114 EACRGKVIVGTG
+114 EECKEKTVVGTG
-126 SLRRALQIRQ
+126 SLRRALQIKQ
-136 MCNGVEIRDIR
+136 ICPGVDIRDIR
-147 GNVPTRLKKLSEEL
+147 GNVPTRLKKLSDGMY
-161 FDGIILAAAGL
+161 DGIILAAAGL

-178 SDACDETGCF
+178 SEDCETEGSF

-196 YEILSKEQFLPA
+196 YEILPKEQFFPA
-208 AGQGIIALETRQKD
+208 AGQGIIAVETRQHD
-222 CEDCMQA
+222 CEDCMQT
-229 IHDEDT
+229 IHDEQT
-235 WQMFLTERSFLRAI
+235 WQMFLAERAFLKAI

-255 AAAVDVRM
+255 AAAVDTAVDEEKM
-263 DGQKVSVRARYAGD
+263 TVRARYAAD
-277 GLHMKEK
+277 GAHMKEIS
-284 TVTGTRCGNIEEDR
+284 VSGTRYGDR
-298 KLAVSLGEQIAA
+298 MKDRQMAVDLGCRAA
-310 RLQSGKV
+310 QKLQSGKV

-342 VVVYDHLASASLLN
+342 VIVYDHLASPSLLN
-356 ETKDAAEWID
+356 TTKDEAEWID
-366 AGKFAGNHRMK
+366 AGKFAGHHRMK

-415 LTAAGIDYEVI
+415 LTAAGIEYEVI
-426 PGVSSVYSAPAY
+426 PGVSSAYSAPAY

-484 GLSKLHQISERLI
+484 GLSKLNQISERLI

-547 VVNLKGAVDWQQPG
+547 VVSLKKEIDWQQAG
-561 PLSGRKILVTATEII
+561 SLSGKKILVTATEII
-576 ARPLAEYIR
+576 AEPLAEKIR
-585 RLGGEPVVMSL
+585 KLGGEPVVMSL
-596 IGVKGQEMSSIK
+596 IGVKRQEMSSIK

-638 VDIRSL
+638 VDIRRL

-657 KEMENWGCYAD
+657 KELENWGCYAD
-668 LVPEQ
+668 LMPEQ

-750 AVSAFVQMTEGHDL
+750 AVSAFVQMTERHDL
-764 VAKTICIGPVAAQA
+764 VAKTICIGPVTAQA

-796 GLTEALCAILSQ
+796 GLTEALCAILAQ

>member
-1 MKIGTRKSRLA
+1 
-12 MVQTEMAAEA
+12 
-22 IKKVFPSIEIE
+22 
-33 IAGFETKGDL
+33 
-43 HLDKSLSAFG
+43 
-53 SKGAFTKELETAML
+53 
-67 EGRIDLAV
+67 
-75 HSAKDLPVELPEGL
+75 
-89 TVGAVLQRGDSRDV
+89 
-103 WVSLRKEFSEI
+103 
-114 EACRGKVIVGTG
+114 
-126 SLRRALQIRQ
+126 
-136 MCNGVEIRDIR
+136 
-147 GNVPTRLKKLSEEL
+147 
-161 FDGIILAAAGL
+161 
-172 KRLGYL
+172 
-178 SDACDETGCF
+178 
-188 EAEEQTFF
+188 
-196 YEILSKEQFLPA
+196 
-208 AGQGIIALETRQKD
+208 
-222 CEDCMQA
+222 MQA

-426 PGVSSVYSAPAY
+426 PGVSSAYSAPAY

-596 IGVKGQEMSSIK
+596 IGVKGQEMSRIK

-657 KEMENWGCYAD
+657 RELENWGCYAD
-668 LVPEQ
+668 LLPEQ

>member
-1 MKIGTRKSRLA
+1 

-53 SKGAFTKELETAML
+53 SKGAFTKELEGAMMD
-67 EGRIDLAV
+67 GRIDLAV
-75 HSAKDLPVELPEGL
+75 HSAKDLPAELPEGL
-89 TVGAVLQRGDSRDV
+89 TVGAVLKRGDSRDV
-103 WVSLRKEFSEI
+103 WVSLRREFSII
-114 EACRGKVIVGTG
+114 EECKEKTVVGTG
-126 SLRRALQIRQ
+126 SLRRALQIQ
-136 MCNGVEIRDIR
+136 QICPSVDIRDIR

-188 EAEEQTFF
+188 EAEGQTFF
-196 YEILSKEQFLPA
+196 YEILPKEQFFPA
-208 AGQGIIALETRQKD
+208 AGQGIIAVETRQHD
-222 CEDCMQA
+222 CEECMQA
-229 IHDEDT
+229 IHDEQT
-235 WQMFLTERSFLRAI
+235 WQMFLAERAFLKAI

-284 TVTGTRCGNIEEDR
+284 MVTGTRCGNIEEDR

-310 RLQSGKV
+310 RLQNGKV

-342 VVVYDHLASASLLN
+342 VVVYDHLASSSLLN

-366 AGKFAGNHRMK
+366 AGKFAGHHRMK
-377 QSEIEQ
+377 QAEIEE
-383 LLIEKAMAGHVVARL
+383 LLIEKAMAGQTVARL

-426 PGVSSVYSAPAY
+426 PGVSSAYSAPAY

-460 PTKENS
+460 PAKGES
-466 SLDYEI
+466 SLDYDI

-484 GLSKLHQISERLI
+484 GLSRLRQISDQLI
-497 ANGKDAHTPAAV
+497 EKGKDARTPAAV

-522 GELGRIAAISEKA
+522 ADLSRIAETAEEAS
-535 DIQPPAILVVGD
+535 IQPPAILVVGD
-547 VVNLKGAVDWQQPG
+547 VVNLKEAVDWQQPG

-632 QMKKEQ
+632 QMKKERI
-638 VDIRSL
+638 DIRIL
-644 GDSRIAVMGAGTR
+644 GICRIAVMGAGTR
-657 KEMENWGCYAD
+657 RELENWGCYAD
-668 LVPEQ
+668 LLPEQ

-681 ALCAHAEPDE
+681 ALCENVQYDE
-691 AICLFRAEEA
+691 EICLFRAEEA

-764 VAKTICIGPVAAQA
+764 VAKTICIGPVTAQA

-784 HIDKVAEQYDLE
+784 PIDKVAEQYDLE

>member
-1 MKIGTRKSRLA
+1 

-53 SKGAFTKELETAML
+53 SKGAFTKELEGAMMD
-67 EGRIDLAV
+67 GRIDLAV

-89 TVGAVLQRGDSRDV
+89 TVGAVLKRGDSRDV
-103 WVSLRKEFSEI
+103 WVSLRREFSII
-114 EACRGKVIVGTG
+114 EECKEKTVVGTG
-126 SLRRALQIRQ
+126 SLRRALQIQ
-136 MCNGVEIRDIR
+136 QICPGVDIRDIR
-147 GNVPTRLKKLSEEL
+147 GNVPTRLKKLSDGMY
-161 FDGIILAAAGL
+161 DGIILAAAGL

-188 EAEEQTFF
+188 EAEGQTFF
-196 YEILSKEQFLPA
+196 YEILPKEQFLPA

-284 TVTGTRCGNIEEDR
+284 MVTGTRCGNIEEDR

-310 RLQSGKV
+310 RLQNGKV

-324 GDTGLI
+324 GDTDLI
-330 TMKGIEALKEAD
+330 TMKGMEALKEAD
-342 VVVYDHLASASLLN
+342 VIVYDHLASPSLLN
-356 ETKDAAEWID
+356 TTKDEAEWID

-460 PTKENS
+460 PAKGES
-466 SLDYEI
+466 SLDYDI

-484 GLSKLHQISERLI
+484 GLSRLRQISDQLI
-497 ANGKDAHTPAAV
+497 EKGKDARTPAAV

-522 GELGRIAAISEKA
+522 ADLSRIAETAEEAS
-535 DIQPPAILVVGD
+535 IQPPAILVVGD
-547 VVNLKGAVDWQQPG
+547 VVNLKEAVDWQQPG

-596 IGVKGQEMSSIK
+596 IGVKGQEMSRIK

-657 KEMENWGCYAD
+657 KELENWGCYAD

-701 SDVLTKRLREKQY
+701 SDVLTKRLRKKQY

-764 VAKTICIGPVAAQA
+764 VAKTICIGPVTAQA

>member
-1 MKIGTRKSRLA
+1 
-12 MVQTEMAAEA
+12 MVQTEMAAKA
-22 IKKVFPSIEIE
+22 IKTAFPSVPIEIS
-33 IAGFETKGDL
+33 GYETKGDQQL
-43 HLDKSLSAFG
+43 NRSLAAFG
-53 SKGAFTKELETAML
+53 SKGAFTKELEAAML

-188 EAEEQTFF
+188 EAEGQAFF
-196 YEILSKEQFLPA
+196 YKILPKEQFFPA
-208 AGQGIIALETRQKD
+208 AGQGIIAVETRQYD
-222 CEDCMQA
+222 CEECMQA
-229 IHDEDT
+229 IHDEQT
-235 WQMFLTERSFLRAI
+235 WQMFLAERAFLKAI

-255 AAAVDVRM
+255 AAAVDTAVDEEKM
-263 DGQKVSVRARYAGD
+263 TVRARYAAD
-277 GLHMKEK
+277 GAHMKEIS
-284 TVTGTRCGNIEEDR
+284 VSGTRCGNRMKDR
-298 KLAVSLGEQIAA
+298 QMAVDLGWRAA
-310 RLQSGKV
+310 RKLQSGKV
-317 YLIGAGP
+317 YLVGAGP

-342 VVVYDHLASASLLN
+342 VVVYDHLASPSLLN

-460 PTKENS
+460 PAKGES
-466 SLDYEI
+466 SLDYDI

-484 GLSKLHQISERLI
+484 GLSRLRQISEQLI
-497 ANGKDAHTPAAV
+497 EKGKDARSPAAV

-522 GELGRIAAISEKA
+522 ADLSRIAETAEEAS
-535 DIQPPAILVVGD
+535 IQPPAILVVGD
-547 VVNLKGAVDWQQPG
+547 VVNLKEAVDWQQPG

-576 ARPLAEYIR
+576 ARPLAEHIR

-608 AVLTSPGKRW
+608 AVLISPGKRW
-618 LVFTSRN
+618 FVFTSRN

-657 KEMENWGCYAD
+657 KELENWGCYAD

-750 AVSAFVQMTEGHDL
+750 AVSAFVQMTEEHDL
-764 VAKTICIGPVAAQA
+764 AAKTICIGPVTAQA
-778 AKKAGL
+778 AKKTGL

>member
-1 MKIGTRKSRLA
+1 
-12 MVQTEMAAEA
+12 
-22 IKKVFPSIEIE
+22 
-33 IAGFETKGDL
+33 
-43 HLDKSLSAFG
+43 
-53 SKGAFTKELETAML
+53 
-67 EGRIDLAV
+67 
-75 HSAKDLPVELPEGL
+75 
-89 TVGAVLQRGDSRDV
+89 
-103 WVSLRKEFSEI
+103 
-114 EACRGKVIVGTG
+114 
-126 SLRRALQIRQ
+126 
-136 MCNGVEIRDIR
+136 
-147 GNVPTRLKKLSEEL
+147 
-161 FDGIILAAAGL
+161 
-172 KRLGYL
+172 
-178 SDACDETGCF
+178 
-188 EAEEQTFF
+188 
-196 YEILSKEQFLPA
+196 
-208 AGQGIIALETRQKD
+208 
-222 CEDCMQA
+222 MQA
-229 IHDEDT
+229 IHDEQT
-235 WQMFLTERSFLRAI
+235 WQMFLAERAFLKAI

-255 AAAVDVRM
+255 AAAVDTAVDEEKM
-263 DGQKVSVRARYAGD
+263 TVRARYAAD
-277 GLHMKEK
+277 GAHMKEIS
-284 TVTGTRCGNIEEDR
+284 VSGTRYGDR
-298 KLAVSLGEQIAA
+298 MKDRQMAVDLGCRAA
-310 RLQSGKV
+310 QKLQSGKV

-443 THRGK
+443 TYRGK

-460 PTKENS
+460 PTKGES
-466 SLDYEI
+466 SLDYDI

-484 GLSKLHQISERLI
+484 GLSRLRQISDQLI
-497 ANGKDAHTPAAV
+497 EKGKDARTPAAV
-509 IASGTTARQRCVT
+509 IASGTTARQRCVIAD
-522 GELGRIAAISEKA
+522 LSRIAETAEEVS
-535 DIQPPAILVVGD
+535 IQPPAILVVGD
-547 VVNLKGAVDWQQPG
+547 VVNLKEAVDWQQPG

-576 ARPLAEYIR
+576 ARPLAEHIR

-657 KEMENWGCYAD
+657 KELENWGCYAD

-701 SDVLTKRLREKQY
+701 SDVLTKRLWEKQY

-732 LLREMLEDVDAV
+732 LLGEMLEDVDAV

-764 VAKTICIGPVAAQA
+764 VAKTICIGPVTAQA

>member
-1 MKIGTRKSRLA
+1 

-53 SKGAFTKELETAML
+53 SKGAFTKELEGAMMD
-67 EGRIDLAV
+67 GRIDLAV

-89 TVGAVLQRGDSRDV
+89 AVGAVLKRGDSRDV
-103 WVSLRKEFSEI
+103 WVSLRREFSII
-114 EACRGKVIVGTG
+114 EECKEKTVVGTG
-126 SLRRALQIRQ
+126 SLRRALQIQ
-136 MCNGVEIRDIR
+136 QICPGVDIRDIR
-147 GNVPTRLKKLSEEL
+147 GNVSTRLKKLSDGMY
-161 FDGIILAAAGL
+161 DGIILAAAGL

-178 SDACDETGCF
+178 SEDCETEGSF

-235 WQMFLTERSFLRAI
+235 WQMFLIERSFLRAI

-426 PGVSSVYSAPAY
+426 PGVSSSYSAPAY

-522 GELGRIAAISEKA
+522 ADLSRIAETAEEAS
-535 DIQPPAILVVGD
+535 IQPPAILVVGD
-547 VVNLKGAVDWQQPG
+547 VVNLKEAVDWQQPG

-596 IGVKGQEMSSIK
+596 IGVKGQEMSRIK

-657 KEMENWGCYAD
+657 KELENWGCYAD

-764 VAKTICIGPVAAQA
+764 VAKTICIGPVTAQA

>member
-1 MKIGTRKSRLA
+1 MK
-12 MVQTEMAAEA
+12 
-22 IKKVFPSIEIE
+22 
-33 IAGFETKGDL
+33 
-43 HLDKSLSAFG
+43 
-53 SKGAFTKELETAML
+53 
-67 EGRIDLAV
+67 
-75 HSAKDLPVELPEGL
+75 
-89 TVGAVLQRGDSRDV
+89 
-103 WVSLRKEFSEI
+103 
-114 EACRGKVIVGTG
+114 
-126 SLRRALQIRQ
+126 
-136 MCNGVEIRDIR
+136 
-147 GNVPTRLKKLSEEL
+147 
-161 FDGIILAAAGL
+161 
-172 KRLGYL
+172 
-178 SDACDETGCF
+178 
-188 EAEEQTFF
+188 
-196 YEILSKEQFLPA
+196 
-208 AGQGIIALETRQKD
+208 
-222 CEDCMQA
+222 A

-263 DGQKVSVRARYAGD
+263 DGQKISVRARYAGD

-657 KEMENWGCYAD
+657 RELENWGCYAD
-668 LVPEQ
+668 LLPEQ

-764 VAKTICIGPVAAQA
+764 VAKTICIGPVTAQA

>member
-1 MKIGTRKSRLA
+1 
-12 MVQTEMAAEA
+12 
-22 IKKVFPSIEIE
+22 
-33 IAGFETKGDL
+33 
-43 HLDKSLSAFG
+43 
-53 SKGAFTKELETAML
+53 
-67 EGRIDLAV
+67 
-75 HSAKDLPVELPEGL
+75 
-89 TVGAVLQRGDSRDV
+89 
-103 WVSLRKEFSEI
+103 
-114 EACRGKVIVGTG
+114 
-126 SLRRALQIRQ
+126 
-136 MCNGVEIRDIR
+136 
-147 GNVPTRLKKLSEEL
+147 
-161 FDGIILAAAGL
+161 
-172 KRLGYL
+172 
-178 SDACDETGCF
+178 
-188 EAEEQTFF
+188 
-196 YEILSKEQFLPA
+196 
-208 AGQGIIALETRQKD
+208 
-222 CEDCMQA
+222 MQA

-415 LTAAGIDYEVI
+415 LTAAGIEYEVI

>member
-1 MKIGTRKSRLA
+1 

-89 TVGAVLQRGDSRDV
+89 TVGAVLKRGDSRDV

-426 PGVSSVYSAPAY
+426 PGVSSAYSAPAY

-522 GELGRIAAISEKA
+522 ADLSRIAETAEEAS
-535 DIQPPAILVVGD
+535 IQPPAILVVGD
-547 VVNLKGAVDWQQPG
+547 VVNLKEAVDWQQAG

-668 LVPEQ
+668 LLPEQ

-681 ALCAHAEPDE
+681 ALCENVQYDE
-691 AICLFRAEEA
+691 EICLFRAEEA
-701 SDVLTKRLREKQY
+701 SDVLIKRLREKQY

-764 VAKTICIGPVAAQA
+764 VAKTICIGPVTAQA